1 MRREEKLSKEQKEY
15 LKMLCDTDAA
25 LADARQLTQEF
36 AEMVRRLEGEKLDAW
51 LEEAEA
57 CTAPAMKRF
66 ALGLKKDLD
75 AVRAGLI
82 ERWSTSSS
90 C

>member
-1 MRREEKLSKEQKEY
+1 
-15 LKMLCDTDAA
+15 
-25 LADARQLTQEF
+25 
-36 AEMVRRLEGEKLDAW
+36 MVRRLEGEKLDAW

-57 CTAPAMKRF
+57 WTAPAMKRF